1 VLKPNIGT
9 LNALIRITI
18 GFAMLS
24 FATARLVRKPWCL
37 MSKIAIGLGAM
48 KVAEGIVRFCPIT
61 EAWKLSRYMNMMK
74 KPTEHESSNEHS
86 DTAYEKKDANP
97 SSQHFDASD
106 DKIEAK
112 IASDILGL

>member
-1 VLKPNIGT
+1 
-9 LNALIRITI
+9 
-18 GFAMLS
+18 MLS

-37 MSKIAIGLGAM
+37 LSKIAIGLGAM

-61 EAWKLSRYMNMMK
+61 EAWKLSRYINIMK
-74 KPTEHESSNEHS
+74 KPTEHASSNEH
-86 DTAYEKKDANP
+86 AGAAHEKKDAQP

-106 DKIEAK
+106 EKIEAK